1 MSPRCPHNPKRD
13 NLARLLAEA
22 RARGPISR
30 AELEAQRRSYV
41 RAEAGFGSDAD
52 ERAMRDAMARGDKA
66 EIKRLDMEAEAR
78 MAAVDRYFDEG
89 DAL

>member
-1 MSPRCPHNPKRD
+1 MDRLSHLIEQAK
-13 NLARLLAEA
+13 AR
-22 RARGPISR
+22 PVSR

-52 ERAMRDAMARGDKA
+52 ERAIRDAMARGDKA

-78 MAAVDRYFDEG
+78 TAAVDRYFNEVG
-89 DAL
+89 AL